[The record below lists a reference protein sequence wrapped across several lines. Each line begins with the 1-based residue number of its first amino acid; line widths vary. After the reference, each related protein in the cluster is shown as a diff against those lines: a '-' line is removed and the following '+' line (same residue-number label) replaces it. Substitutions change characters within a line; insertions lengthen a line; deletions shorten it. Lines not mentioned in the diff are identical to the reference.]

1 MTDKEKYLKLKDIEF
16 DLNEDMAYRIL
27 FNYITDS
34 WLTATRGSCT
44 DYHVEV
50 YYKALDV
57 MSEASE

>member
-1 MTDKEKYLKLKDIEF
+1 MTDKEKYLKLEDIEF

-34 WLTATRGSCT
+34 WLTATRN

-50 YYKALDV
+50 LYKALDV

>member
-1 MTDKEKYLKLKDIEF
+1 MEEEKYQKLEDIEF

-34 WLTATRGSCT
+34 WLTATRGSCA

-50 YYKALDV
+50 LYKALDV
-57 MSEASE
+57 MSQASE